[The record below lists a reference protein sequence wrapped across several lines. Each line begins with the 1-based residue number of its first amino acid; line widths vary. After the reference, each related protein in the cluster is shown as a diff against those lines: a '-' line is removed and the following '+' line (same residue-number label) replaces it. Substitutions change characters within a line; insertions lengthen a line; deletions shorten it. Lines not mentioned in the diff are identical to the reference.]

1 MKLSLTSV
9 LFALALPLGA
19 QEPVVSESESI
30 FYKAFWLERKS
41 PPDPAGAMV
50 LYEQFLTKA
59 PESAHAAEAAERQY
73 RLLDRTGKT
82 KERDAFRAKYEKLLA
97 GVTLGNDRAP
107 ANGSGER
114 GQRDGERGRTARDA
128 GARVAELESQLAKAK
143 AEGDEEAVKRLEQ
156 QIERAKQAGGDRRMG
171 PGGGLFGSRKLTEM
185 DEDEIAQV
193 KQGLGRMEERLRERA
208 GDEQTDK
215 VVAGIESLKKSLD
228 AGNREEAQK
237 ALDALRESMP
247 RRQRGGGGGEGGRP
261 GRQRGGDGPDRPAG
275 GGDDRPAGGGEGR

>member
-97 GVTLGNDRAP
+97 GVTPRWPARMIRAQRSACHMKSAWSSP
-107 ANGSGER
+107 RCQPSTGTTSRNGSSAPC
-114 GQRDGERGRTARDA
+114 AR
-128 GARVAELESQLAKAK
+128 
-143 AEGDEEAVKRLEQ
+143 
-156 QIERAKQAGGDRRMG
+156 RR
-171 PGGGLFGSRKLTEM
+171 SK
-185 DEDEIAQV
+185 
-193 KQGLGRMEERLRERA
+193 
-208 GDEQTDK
+208 
-215 VVAGIESLKKSLD
+215 
-228 AGNREEAQK
+228 
-237 ALDALRESMP
+237 
-247 RRQRGGGGGEGGRP
+247 
-261 GRQRGGDGPDRPAG
+261 
-275 GGDDRPAGGGEGR
+275 